1 MTLSG
6 LRKIEAEGVDT
17 LGELK
22 LLRRS
27 TESRSIAPW
36 LPSEPAVYM
45 PYPLDDTN
53 HVLASMN
60 LFVRSAGADPS
71 LPANSVR
78 KKIQSSY
85 PDQPIE
91 RIIVM
96 REVVSREPWT
106 GASTPSHK

>member
-6 LRKIEAEGVDT
+6 LWKIEAEGLDT

-27 TESRSIAPW
+27 MESRSIAPW
-36 LPSEPAVYM
+36 LPGEPAVYV
-45 PYPLDDTN
+45 PYPQDDTN

-71 LPANSVR
+71 LLANSVR
-78 KKIQSSY
+78 EKIQSSY
-85 PDQPIE
+85 PNQPVEWIM
-91 RIIVM
+91 VM
-96 REVVSREPWT
+96 RGSFARALDRRVYTV
-106 GASTPSHK
+106 A